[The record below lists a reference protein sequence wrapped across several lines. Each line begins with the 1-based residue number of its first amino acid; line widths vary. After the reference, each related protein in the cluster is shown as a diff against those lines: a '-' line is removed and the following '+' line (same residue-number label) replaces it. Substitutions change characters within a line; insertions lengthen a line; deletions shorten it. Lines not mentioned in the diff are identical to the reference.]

1 MTIYQFEV
9 KQMDGTMLSL
19 EEYKGKIVLIVNTAS
34 KCGFTKQFA
43 GLEELYSSNKEQ
55 GFVIL
60 GFPCNQFLGQELGTD
75 AETLGF
81 CQKNYGVTF
90 PMFSKIKVR
99 GKDKSPLFEYLISE
113 SDNKKIEWNFTKFL
127 INREGKVVDRFSPK
141 TTPESIEK
149 SILDLLSHS

>member
-1 MTIYQFEV
+1 
-9 KQMDGTMLSL
+9 
-19 EEYKGKIVLIVNTAS
+19 
-34 KCGFTKQFA
+34 
-43 GLEELYSSNKEQ
+43 
-55 GFVIL
+55 
-60 GFPCNQFLGQELGTD
+60 
-75 AETLGF
+75 
-81 CQKNYGVTF
+81 
-90 PMFSKIKVR
+90 MFSKIKVR